1 MAIGQLRDYHDELKT
16 IVDVKDPMI
25 RLEATTM
32 WVDNLPEAKKQ
43 NDPNLLNQADGKIDS
58 LVKSQQKLAFETDC
72 LSLARDAS
80 QLASLYKEE
89 QASERSNRLAKVMHL
104 KQENSLGS
112 NIVTQ
117 HMMQYAQFV
126 SGPKNDLFPELEKV
140 WLMRNQNIS
149 YLFYTGIWRIFHE
162 NNI

>member
-1 MAIGQLRDYHDELKT
+1 M
-16 IVDVKDPMI
+16 DVKDPMI

-32 WVDNLPEAKKQ
+32 WIDNLPESKKQ
-43 NDPNLLNQADGKIDS
+43 NDPSVLSQADGKIDT

-80 QLASLYKEE
+80 QLATLYKEE
-89 QASERSNRLAKVMHL
+89 QSSERANRLAKVMHL

-117 HMMQYAQFV
+117 HMLQYSQV
-126 SGPKNDLFPELEKV
+126 ISGPKNDLYAELEKV
-140 WLMRNQNIS
+140 WLMKNPNVIK
-149 YLFYTGIWRIFHE
+149 YNVI
-162 NNI
+162 